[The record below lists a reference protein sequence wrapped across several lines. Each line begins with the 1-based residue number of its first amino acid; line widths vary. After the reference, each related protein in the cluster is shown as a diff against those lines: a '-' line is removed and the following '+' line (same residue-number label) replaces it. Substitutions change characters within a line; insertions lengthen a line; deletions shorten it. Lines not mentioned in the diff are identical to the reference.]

1 MSNKTQFESVQLLT
15 DKEVAALFN
24 VSQNHVWVMAKNP
37 KFPKPI
43 KLSKNIT
50 RWRLVDI
57 KTYID
62 GLFSSNEVH
71 KVA

>member
-1 MSNKTQFESVQLLT
+1 MSKNIKLDSIQLLT

-50 RWRLVDI
+50 RWRLADI